1 MSAPTPETAENSDR
15 ARTSLEALR
24 TEIAKAVVGQD
35 PAVTGLVVA
44 LLCRGHVLLEGVP
57 GVAKTLLVRTLAA
70 SLELD
75 TKRVQFTPDLMP
87 SDVTGSLVYDARTA
101 EFSFQPGPV
110 FTNLLLA
117 DEINRT
123 PPKTQSSLL
132 EAMEERQVTVDG
144 TPRLLPDPFLVAAT
158 QNPVEYEGT
167 YPLPEAQL
175 DRFLLKL
182 TVPLPTREDEI
193 NVLTRHAEGF
203 NPRDLQAAG
212 VRPVA
217 GPADLEAARAAVA
230 KTSVSA
236 EIAGYVVDICRATRE
251 SPSLTLG
258 VSPRGATALLSTARA
273 WAWLTGRDYV
283 IPGRC
288 EGPGPAH
295 PAPPDPAP
303 ARSGDGRSHRRLRH
317 HRDPHPRPRPPL
329 RSCPMALT
337 GRTALLA
344 ALGSL
349 PVGILAPSWTG
360 MLAVNAPLSLAIL
373 CDYALAAPVRTLRF
387 TRSGDT
393 SVRLGDSAEVQLT
406 VTNPSSRRLRA
417 HLRDA
422 WPPSSWHTGT
432 EQAASRHKLTVPAG
446 ERRRLTTVLRPTR
459 RGDRH
464 AERVT
469 VRSYGPLG
477 LAARQGNHQVPWTVR
492 VLPPFTSR
500 KHLPSRLARL
510 RELDGRTSVLIR
522 GQGTEFDSLRDYVP
536 GDDTRSIDWR
546 ATARQTTVAVR
557 TWRPERDRHILVV
570 LDTGRTSA
578 GRVGDV
584 PRLDAAMDA
593 ALLLTALASRAG
605 DRVDL
610 LAYDR
615 RIRAQ
620 VQGRSGGDLLPAAGQ
635 RPRSAGT
642 RTRRDRRPRPQR
654 HRAAAAP
661 RAAP

>member
-1 MSAPTPETAENSDR
+1 
-15 ARTSLEALR
+15 
-24 TEIAKAVVGQD
+24 
-35 PAVTGLVVA
+35 
-44 LLCRGHVLLEGVP
+44 
-57 GVAKTLLVRTLAA
+57 
-70 SLELD
+70 
-75 TKRVQFTPDLMP
+75 
-87 SDVTGSLVYDARTA
+87 
-101 EFSFQPGPV
+101 
-110 FTNLLLA
+110 
-117 DEINRT
+117 
-123 PPKTQSSLL
+123 
-132 EAMEERQVTVDG
+132 
-144 TPRLLPDPFLVAAT
+144 
-158 QNPVEYEGT
+158 
-167 YPLPEAQL
+167 
-175 DRFLLKL
+175 
-182 TVPLPTREDEI
+182 
-193 NVLTRHAEGF
+193 
-203 NPRDLQAAG
+203 
-212 VRPVA
+212 
-217 GPADLEAARAAVA
+217 
-230 KTSVSA
+230 
-236 EIAGYVVDICRATRE
+236 
-251 SPSLTLG
+251 
-258 VSPRGATALLSTARA
+258 
-273 WAWLTGRDYV
+273 
-283 IPGRC
+283 
-288 EGPGPAH
+288 
-295 PAPPDPAP
+295 
-303 ARSGDGRSHRRLRH
+303 
-317 HRDPHPRPRPPL
+317 
-329 RSCPMALT
+329 MALT

-393 SVRLGDSAEVQLT
+393 TVRLGDAAEVQLT

-422 WPPSSWHTGT
+422 WPPSSWLTGT

-446 ERRRLTTVLRPTR
+446 ERRRITTVLRPTR
-459 RGDRH
+459 RGDRQ
-464 AERVT
+464 ADRVT

-477 LAARQGNHQVPWTVR
+477 LAARQGNHKVPWTVR

-510 RELDGRTSVLIR
+510 RELDGRTSVLMR

-578 GRVGDV
+578 GRVGDI
-584 PRLDAAMDA
+584 PRLDAAIDA

-620 VQGRSGGDLLPAAGQ
+620 VQGRSAGDLLPALVNALAPLEPELVETDARGLSAAALNSAPRRSLIVLLTSLDAAPIEEGLLPVLPLLTKRHTVLVASVADPHIQEMSTARGTIEDVYDAAAGAQ
-635 RPRSAGT
+635 AQA
-642 RTRRDRRPRPQR
+642 QR
-654 HRAAAAP
+654 HRTAEQLQRHGVTVVDATPDNLAPALADAYLALKAAG
-661 RAAP
+661 RL